1 VSERVDHGRK
11 RQVCTQRLHH
21 LQLTLE
27 RRLFK
32 RHFLSPPVSITVTLD
47 DLDTPVVRE
56 PLLQEAHT
64 ELDAQL
70 RHGEPRLL
78 GGMVQTQRS

>member
-1 VSERVDHGRK
+1 M
-11 RQVCTQRLHH
+11 
-21 LQLTLE
+21 
-27 RRLFK
+27 
-32 RHFLSPPVSITVTLD
+32 
-47 DLDTPVVRE
+47 VRE